1 MTRSDLYSGPISWM
15 ARNPVAANLL
25 MLGLLVGGLIMAL
38 RIRQEVFPT
47 VELDVVTIS
56 VPYPGAS
63 PAEVEQGIVLA
74 IEEAVRPL
82 DGVKE
87 VTGTAMESLGLVVV
101 ELEAGTDRNK
111 ALADVKNHVDRITTF
126 PLEAER
132 PIVSM
137 PAWKAEAIW
146 VVIYGEVE
154 PGVLHEIGEQAR
166 DRLLAGGEITYVEL
180 SGVRP
185 LEISVEL
192 PEENLRRYGLTLP
205 QVAERIRRTA
215 LEQPAG
221 AVKTAGGDV
230 LLRTSERRNLGLDFA
245 DITVATSRDGTTL
258 ALGDI
263 AGIRDGY
270 SEMDYESFFD
280 GEPCVM
286 LKVYSVGDESPTEVA
301 DAAKRIAAELEQT
314 LPPGLGVATW
324 RDRSE
329 MYQQRLDLLLR
340 NAAMGLVL
348 VLVILGLFLEPRLA
362 FWVTMG
368 IPISFLGAFLV
379 LPLFDI
385 SLNMIS
391 LFAFIVTLGMVV
403 DDAIVIGENVFQL
416 RQEGKGLI
424 DASIAGARR
433 MVTPVTFSV
442 VTTVAAFAPLLF
454 IPGVGGKIYMAIP
467 VVAISVLL
475 ISLVESFFVL
485 PSHLAGVGR
494 PGRVMTAVLRFQRIF
509 ARGLAR
515 FIDSIYTP
523 AARAAIRH
531 RGITVAVAVTLFLS
545 SCGLLQGGVV
555 KTTDFPKEESDW
567 VFVDFGLQ
575 FGAAPEE
582 TRAVIRR
589 AIRSAREVIAG
600 HGGER
605 ISRGIFS
612 ELGRADTNRDTE
624 EGSHLGNVGVLL
636 VPMDQR
642 EIGANAFADEWR
654 RKIGEV
660 ANLEFMKFDSS
671 TGHGETPPI
680 DVQLSHRDPET
691 LEQAARDVAA
701 RIATFSGTKD
711 VDVGLEVGKP
721 QLDFTLSDAGRRAGF
736 TSADIAAQVRAAFYG
751 AEALR
756 QQRGRNEVRVM
767 VRLPR
772 TERESIAR
780 VENLV
785 LRTPAGGEMPL
796 LDAAEVH
803 RGRAYTRIN
812 RVDGKRIQRVQA
824 DVYENEANPQEIMTT
839 LQQSVFP
846 EMQARYPGLIW
857 SQAGR
862 QKEMKEFYDFLW
874 VALGF
879 ALLAIYGLIAVPLR
893 SFVQPLAVVMI
904 AIPFGFVGALLG
916 HFLLGISWSIISSMG
931 MVALAGVAVNDSLV
945 FVDAANELRQQGLDR
960 ATAALEAGRR
970 RFRPIMLTSVTTFG
984 GLAPMIFETSVQARV
999 LVPMAVSLGFGVI
1012 FSTLITLLLVP
1023 ALFVMSERPRDWW
1036 AARRT
1041 RHLGADG
1048 QGAPDAGG
1056 EAAVAG
1062 GGA

>member
-1 MTRSDLYSGPISWM
+1 MKRSDLYSGPISWM

-25 MLGLLVGGLIMAL
+25 MLGLLVGGLVMST

-47 VELDVVTIS
+47 IELDMVTIS

-82 DGVKE
+82 DGIKE
-87 VTGTAMESLGLVVV
+87 VTGTAMEGLGVVAV
-101 ELEAGTDRNK
+101 ELEIGTDRNK

-126 PLEAER
+126 PVEAER

-146 VVIYGEVE
+146 VVIHGEVE

-166 DRLLAGGEITYVEL
+166 DRLLADGGITYIEL
-180 SGVRP
+180 GGVRP
-185 LEISVEL
+185 LEIAVEL
-192 PEENLRRYGLTLP
+192 PQENLRRYGLTLP

-230 LLRTSERRNLGLDFA
+230 LLRTSERRNVGLDFA
-245 DITVATSRDGTTL
+245 DITVATSRDGTAL

-263 AGIRDGY
+263 AEISDGY
-270 SEMDYESFFD
+270 SELDYETFFD

-301 DAAKRIAAELEQT
+301 DAAKRIVAELEKT

-329 MYQQRLDLLLR
+329 MYQQRVDLLLR
-340 NAAMGLVL
+340 NAAIGLVV

-379 LPLFDI
+379 LPALDI

-403 DDAIVIGENVFQL
+403 DDAIVVGENIFRL
-416 RQEGKGLI
+416 RQEGKGFFE
-424 DASIAGARR
+424 ASIAGARR
-433 MVTPVTFSV
+433 MAMPVTFSIA
-442 VTTVAAFAPLLF
+442 TTVAAFSPLAF
-454 IPGVGGKIYMAIP
+454 VPGVRGKIYFAIP
-467 VVAISVLL
+467 VVAISVLV
-475 ISLVESFFVL
+475 ISLVESFFIL
-485 PSHLAGVGR
+485 PNHLAHVGR
-494 PGRVMTAVLRFQRIF
+494 PGRVMGAVIHFQQHF
-509 ARGLAR
+509 SRGLVR
-515 FIDSIYTP
+515 FIDGLYTP
-523 AARAAIRH
+523 AVRAAIRH
-531 RGITVAVAVTLFLS
+531 RGITCAVAVALFMS
-545 SCGLLQGGVV
+545 SCGLLQGGIV
-555 KTTDFPKEESDW
+555 KSTDFPKEESDW
-567 VFVDFGLQ
+567 IFADFGLQ
-575 FGAAPEE
+575 FGAAPDE

-589 AIRSAREVIAG
+589 AIQAAREVIAE
-600 HGGER
+600 HGGEG

-612 ELGRADTNRDTE
+612 ELGQAETNRGNE
-624 EGSHLGNVGVLL
+624 EGSHLGSVGVLL
-636 VPMDQR
+636 VPIEQR
-642 EIGANAFADEWR
+642 DIGAHAFADEWR
-654 RKIGEV
+654 KRIGEV

-671 TGHGETPPI
+671 TGHGDTPPI

-691 LEQAARDVAA
+691 LELAARELAA

-711 VDVGLEVGKP
+711 VDVGIEVGKP
-721 QLDFTLSDAGRRAGF
+721 QLDFTLSEAGRRAGF
-736 TSADIAAQVRAAFYG
+736 TTADIAAQVRSAFYG

-756 QQRGRNEVRVM
+756 QQRGRNELKVM

-772 TERESIAR
+772 AERESLER
-780 VENLV
+780 VENLM
-785 LRTPAGGEMPL
+785 LRTPSGGEMPL
-796 LDAAEVH
+796 LAAAEVH

-824 DVYENEANPQEIMTT
+824 DVFEGEANPQDIMTSLYET
-839 LQQSVFP
+839 VFP
-846 EMQARYPGLIW
+846 DLQARHPGLIW

-862 QKEMKEFYDFLW
+862 QKAMKEFYDFLF
-874 VALGF
+874 VAIGF

-904 AIPFGFVGALLG
+904 AIPFGFVGAILG
-916 HFLLGISWSIISSMG
+916 HWLLGISWSMISSMG
-931 MVALAGVAVNDSLV
+931 MVALSGVVVNDSLV
-945 FVDAANELRQQGLDR
+945 YVDAANELRGQGMDR
-960 ATAALEAGRR
+960 STAAVEAGRL
-970 RFRPIMLTSVTTFG
+970 RFRPIMMTSLTTFG

-999 LVPMAVSLGFGVI
+999 LVPMAVSLGFGVM
-1012 FSTLITLLLVP
+1012 FSTLVILLLVP
-1023 ALFVMSERPRDWW
+1023 ALFVM
-1036 AARRT
+1036 
-1041 RHLGADG
+1041 
-1048 QGAPDAGG
+1048 
-1056 EAAVAG
+1056 
-1062 GGA
+1062 

>member
-1 MTRSDLYSGPISWM
+1 MKRSDLYSGPISWM

-25 MLGLLVGGLIMAL
+25 MVGLLVGGVIMSM

-47 VELDVVTIS
+47 VELDMVTIS

-87 VTGTAMESLGLVVV
+87 VTGTAMESMGVVAV
-101 ELEAGTDRNK
+101 ELETGTDRNK

-126 PLEAER
+126 PQEAER

-146 VVIYGEVE
+146 VVLHGDVD

-180 SGVRP
+180 RGVRP
-185 LEISVEL
+185 LEIAVEL
-192 PEENLRRYGLTLP
+192 PEENLRRHGLTLP

-230 LLRTSERRNLGLDFA
+230 LLRTAERRNLGLDFA
-245 DITVATSRDGTTL
+245 DITVATSRDGTALT
-258 ALGDI
+258 LGDI
-263 AGIRDGY
+263 AEIRDGY
-270 SEMDYESFFD
+270 AELDYETFFD
-280 GEPCVM
+280 GEPCVI

-301 DAAKRIAAELEQT
+301 DAAKLIAAELEKT

-340 NAAMGLVL
+340 NAAIGLVL

-379 LPLFDI
+379 LPAFDI

-391 LFAFIVTLGMVV
+391 LFAFIITLGMVV
-403 DDAIVIGENVFQL
+403 DDAIVVGENIFRL
-416 RQEGKGLI
+416 RQEGKGFLE
-424 DASIAGARR
+424 ASIAGARR
-433 MVTPVTFSV
+433 MAMPVTFSIA
-442 VTTVAAFAPLLF
+442 TTVAAFAPLMF
-454 IPGVGGKIYMAIP
+454 VPGVRGKIYFAIP
-467 VVAISVLL
+467 LVAISVLV
-475 ISLVESFFVL
+475 ISLVESFFIL
-485 PSHLAGVGR
+485 PNHLAHVGR
-494 PGRVMTAVLRFQRIF
+494 PGRLMDTVIRFQQIF
-509 ARGLAR
+509 SRGLDR
-515 FIDSIYTP
+515 FIGSIYTP

-531 RGITVAVAVTLFLS
+531 RGFTFAAAVALFLS
-545 SCGLLQGGVV
+545 SCGMLQGGIV
-555 KTTDFPKEESDW
+555 KSTDFPKEESDW
-567 VFVDFGLQ
+567 IFVDFGLQ
-575 FGAAPEE
+575 FGASADE
-582 TRAVIRR
+582 TRALIRR
-589 AIRSAREVIAG
+589 TIAAARDVLAE

-605 ISRGIFS
+605 INRGIFS
-612 ELGRADTNRDTE
+612 ELGQADTNRGTE
-624 EGSHLGNVGVLL
+624 EGSHLGSVGVLL
-636 VPMDQR
+636 VPIDER
-642 EIGANAFADEWR
+642 DIGAHAFADAWR
-654 RKIGEV
+654 KRIGEV

-671 TGHGETPPI
+671 TGHGDTPPI

-691 LEQAARDVAA
+691 LERAARELAA

-711 VDVGLEVGKP
+711 VDVGIQVGKP
-721 QLDFTLSDAGRRAGF
+721 QLDFTLSEAGRRAGF
-736 TSADIAAQVRAAFYG
+736 TTADVAAQVRAAFFG

-756 QQRGRNEVRVM
+756 QQRGRNEIKVM

-772 TERESIAR
+772 AERESLER

-785 LRTPAGGEMPL
+785 LRTPSGGEMPL
-796 LDAAEVH
+796 LDAVKVH
-803 RGRAYTRIN
+803 KGRAYTRIN

-824 DVYENEANPQEIMTT
+824 DVFEDEANPQEIMAAIGKT
-839 LQQSVFP
+839 VIP
-846 EMQARYPGLIW
+846 ELQARYPGLIW

-862 QKEMKEFYDFLW
+862 QKALKEFYDFLW
-874 VALGF
+874 VAIGF

-893 SFVQPLAVVMI
+893 SFIQPLAVVMI
-904 AIPFGFVGALLG
+904 AIPFGFVGAILG
-916 HFLLGISWSIISSMG
+916 HFLLGINWSIISSMG
-931 MVALAGVAVNDSLV
+931 MVALSGVAVNDSLV
-945 FVDAANELRQQGLDR
+945 LVDAANEMRQQGMDR
-960 ATAALEAGRR
+960 FAAALEAGRR
-970 RFRPIMLTSVTTFG
+970 RFRPILLTSLTTFG

-999 LVPMAVSLGFGVI
+999 LVPMAVSLGFGVM

-1023 ALFVMSERPRDWW
+1023 ALFTMSERPRDWW
-1036 AARRT
+1036 ASRRT
-1041 RHLGADG
+1041 LRLGEDG
-1048 QGAPDAGG
+1048 EGVL
-1056 EAAVAG
+1056 ET
-1062 GGA
+1062 GGAV